1 MSFWEQQ
8 FVTISVRK
16 GGGGYT
22 GVLSS
27 VSATFQHRYAALPA
41 PHHPHTA
48 CDYLHPFEIIKTR
61 ESQIIVTDSWKASY
75 NGLSALGSVVGERLK
90 NPEIK

>member
-1 MSFWEQQ
+1 MLYMN
-8 FVTISVRK
+8 VLLRATVRDNLSEK
-16 GGGGYT
+16 RRGGGYT

-27 VSATFQHRYAALPA
+27 VSATFQHPYPALPA

-61 ESQIIVTDSWKASY
+61 ASQIIVTDS
-75 NGLSALGSVVGERLK
+75 
-90 NPEIK
+90 

>member
-1 MSFWEQQ
+1 MLYMN
-8 FVTISVRK
+8 VLLGATVRDNLSEK
-16 GGGGYT
+16 RGGGYT

-61 ESQIIVTDSWKASY
+61 ESQIIVTDS
-75 NGLSALGSVVGERLK
+75 
-90 NPEIK
+90 